1 MFDICRITF
10 AQLSSFCFVLKVT
23 RTVRNNKL
31 HFTLGCSIFLLKNK
45 WTDIDVFYSIIVTT
59 EFEVRIQTA
68 QGMLDVV
75 SHSEVLIKK
84 SVELV

>member
-1 MFDICRITF
+1 MFVHIEDT
-10 AQLSSFCFVLKVT
+10 
-23 RTVRNNKL
+23 
-31 HFTLGCSIFLLKNK
+31 KNK
-45 WTDIDVFYSIIVTT
+45 WTDINVFYSIIVTT

-75 SHSEVLIKK
+75 SYSEVLLKK

>member
-1 MFDICRITF
+1 MFVHIEDT
-10 AQLSSFCFVLKVT
+10 
-23 RTVRNNKL
+23 
-31 HFTLGCSIFLLKNK
+31 KNK
-45 WTDIDVFYSIIVTT
+45 WRDIDVFYSIIVTT

>member
-1 MFDICRITF
+1 MRQHTGKKVRKQDTN
-10 AQLSSFCFVLKVT
+10 LGSVNPNSVFVHIEDT
-23 RTVRNNKL
+23 
-31 HFTLGCSIFLLKNK
+31 KNK
-45 WTDIDVFYSIIVTT
+45 WTDINVFYSIIVTT